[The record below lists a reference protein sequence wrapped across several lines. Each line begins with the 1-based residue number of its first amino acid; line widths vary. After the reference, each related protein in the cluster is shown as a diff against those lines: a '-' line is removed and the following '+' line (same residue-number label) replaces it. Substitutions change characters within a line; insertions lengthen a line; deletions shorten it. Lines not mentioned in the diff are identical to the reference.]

1 MHPTKV
7 VASSKVDEN
16 SILNNFYFDQNSV
29 SLKLNEVFFE
39 IFKNNGKNYKNCY
52 NFFSYGGILDM
63 LFYATWETIGDNAA
77 WRIFFHLKT

>member
-39 IFKNNGKNYKNCY
+39 IFKNNVKNYKNCY
-52 NFFSYGGILDM
+52 NFFSYGGI
-63 LFYATWETIGDNAA
+63 FGDFGYVILCNLANY
-77 WRIFFHLKT
+77 WW